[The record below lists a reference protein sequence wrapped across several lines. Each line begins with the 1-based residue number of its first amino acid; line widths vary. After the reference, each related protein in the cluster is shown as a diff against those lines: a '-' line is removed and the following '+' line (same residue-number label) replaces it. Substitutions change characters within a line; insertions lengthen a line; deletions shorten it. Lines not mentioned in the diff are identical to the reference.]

1 MLLMNHCLGRHY
13 TVVRMSR
20 KRRHQG
26 RLLGLPRNNERVY
39 QRQQSGGIEACRR
52 GGLGRWHPGNRER
65 ERVIGDR
72 RHVLY
77 DREGLLAARQRAFG
91 RADGALGR
99 WTEAAGWPS
108 NAGDPEPARCATL
121 ALV

>member
-1 MLLMNHCLGRHY
+1 MTALSDI
-13 TVVRMSR
+13 TAVRLSR
-20 KRRHQG
+20 KRRHQR
-26 RLLGLPRNNERVY
+26 RLKRARNTERVY

-52 GGLGRWHPGNRER
+52 GGRWHPGNHER

-77 DREGLLAARQRAFG
+77 DREGLLAAFS

-108 NAGDPEPARCATL
+108 NAGDPEPTRCATL
-121 ALV
+121 V